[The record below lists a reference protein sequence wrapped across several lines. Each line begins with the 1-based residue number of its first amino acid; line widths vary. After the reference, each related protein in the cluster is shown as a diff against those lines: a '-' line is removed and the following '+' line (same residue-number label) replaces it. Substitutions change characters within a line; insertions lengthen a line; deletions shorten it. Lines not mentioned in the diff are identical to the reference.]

1 MQSSLTPIDIPSSE
15 FYTEVPAIFND
26 MPWVRYGET
35 RRTNPSRDTLSGS
48 VAQADLPLDNTF
60 DLLEPSNDRDYFKLT
75 ERMRSAKRISILLG
89 RLGLKN
95 LARPRPEYS
104 THLLGDEQFELI
116 SSTEENRAFA
126 DAVHTKTKGRGI
138 MFSPADCPLVVLADP
153 TKNHKSL
160 TVIHAGYKSLGE
172 DIIGLTLDQL
182 QLKTPNIHAF
192 VTPHALTDYPVYG
205 APLDA
210 LERSPVTQDH
220 LGPIDDKGNRSLDF
234 SGAIIARLGEF
245 GVKSGH
251 MEVSQDNSLTDPTLY
266 SQRNWQQKG
275 VNGRNAVMAGINLR

>member
-1 MQSSLTPIDIPSSE
+1 MQSSLAPVGIPTSE
-15 FYTEVPAIFND
+15 FYTEIPAIFES

-35 RRTNPSRDTLSGS
+35 RRTHPSRDILSGS

-60 DLLEPSNDRDYFKLT
+60 GLLKLSNDRDYFKLT
-75 ERMRSAKRISILLG
+75 ERMRSANRISMLLG
-89 RLGLKN
+89 RLGLKD

-104 THLLGDEQFELI
+104 TRLLEDDQFELI
-116 SSTEENRAFA
+116 SSIKENRAFA

-153 TKNHKSL
+153 TKNHQSL
-160 TVIHAGYKSLGE
+160 TVIHTGYKSLGE

-182 QLKTPNIHAF
+182 QLKTPNVHAF
-192 VTPHALTDYPVYG
+192 ITPHALTDYPVYG
-205 APLDA
+205 PPLDA
-210 LERSPVTQDH
+210 LERSPVTQNH
-220 LGPIDDKGNRSLDF
+220 LGPTDDKGNRSLDF

-245 GVKSGH
+245 GVKCGH
-251 MEVSQDNSLTDPTLY
+251 IQVSQGNSLTDPTLY

-275 VNGRNAVMAGINLR
+275 VNGRNAVMTGIAR